1 MRFYVIAASK
11 SRINKLCRPNNII
24 MMEIMNTTMIEY

>member
-11 SRINKLCRPNNII
+11 SRIKKLSRHNNTI